1 MNYLRKP
8 VAILVLVLV
17 ISGAM
22 ASIAF
27 AQDPVAT
34 GQVIWEEQSG
44 CKNCHGDSG
53 EGKWAGPLA
62 GTEKTVDEWIA
73 QVRNPRR
80 AMPAFSAEQI
90 SDEQIADVHAYLASL
105 PKVEN
110 FAPMD
115 PGLPTDAPEGQVLLA
130 EKRCIACHG
139 PQGPINGFINRGEVP
154 TIEVVSAQVR
164 TPRNNMPAFSTDQ
177 VNDAELAL
185 IVDFLAEQVAA
196 ETPPAALPTS
206 GGDQIPAWPLLLLT
220 TGAVVLLGG
229 VAVRRLSA

>member
-1 MNYLRKP
+1 MNYLRKFM
-8 VAILVLVLV
+8 AMTVLVLA

-22 ASIAF
+22 ASIAL
-27 AQDPVAT
+27 AQDPAN

-44 CKNCHGDSG
+44 CKNCHGDNG

-62 GTEKTVDEWIA
+62 GTENTVDEWIA

-90 SDEQIADVHAYLASL
+90 SDEQIADVQAYLASL

-115 PGLPTDAPEGQVLLA
+115 PGLPADAPEGQVLLA

-139 PQGPINGFINRGEVP
+139 SQGPVNGFINRGEVP
-154 TIEVVSAQVR
+154 TIEVINTQVR

-177 VNDAELAL
+177 VSDVELAL

-206 GGDQIPAWPLLLLT
+206 GGDQIPAWPLVLLA